1 MKIFVFLGAPAS
13 GKGTQSKM
21 VAKKYN
27 IPVISM
33 GDLLRNEAEKKS
45 ELGIKINNII
55 KNGNLVPDEMAIKLL
70 EKRLDL
76 KDTKNGF
83 ILDGFPRNMEQ
94 IKYFENNFM
103 NKDVDVKIIYVYV
116 SDDEIKTRISGRRM
130 CFCGAAYHLKY
141 NPPRK
146 EEICDLCSKKLY
158 IRNDD
163 KEEVVD
169 QRLKIFHKN
178 IDAIVDYFE
187 KKNMLYKINGE
198 RSIEEIQGD
207 ILEQINK

>member
-21 VAKKYN
+21 IGKKYN

-45 ELGIKINNII
+45 ELGVKINNII
-55 KNGNLVPDEMAIKLL
+55 KDGNLVPDEMAIKLL
-70 EKRLDL
+70 EKRLGL

-94 IKYFENNFM
+94 VDYFKERFIS
-103 NKDVDVKIIYVYV
+103 KGLDVKIIYVYV
-116 SDDEIKTRISGRRM
+116 SDQEIKTRISGRRM
-130 CFCGAAYHLKY
+130 CFCGATYHLKY
-141 NPPRK
+141 NPPKK
-146 EEICDLCSKKLY
+146 EGICDLCLRKLY

-169 QRLKIFHKN
+169 QRLAIFHKS
-178 IDAIVDYFE
+178 IDGIVEYF
-187 KKNMLYKINGE
+187 KKNKMLYEINGE
-198 RSIEEIQGD
+198 RSIKEIHED
-207 ILEQINK
+207 ILKRINS